1 MQNRTK
7 TLALVTAT
15 AALTVAVAIFFAPEF
30 TQSIAARDAQKISE
44 RVPQAAPA
52 VTLDTTKIVPAD
64 VLGTGVISW
73 APLTGDGSN

>member
-1 MQNRTK
+1 MQNRPK
-7 TLALVTAT
+7 TLGFVT
-15 AALTVAVAIFFAPEF
+15 AALLTVAFAISLTPRF
-30 TQSIAARDAQKISE
+30 TQSIAARDVQKITA

-52 VTLDTTKIVPAD
+52 LDTTRIVPAD